1 MRHFAHHSEENYLK
15 ALYKLSSKQV
25 KKVNNIALAKSLDLN
40 PATVLEMVRKLEK
53 RNDIEIKADKSISL
67 TEKGKKRALLT
78 IRKHRLW
85 EVFLVD
91 KLAYKWSEVHDL
103 AEQLEHIES
112 DDLINRL
119 EAFLDYPSFDPH
131 GDPIPDRK
139 GKIRYATSMPLLECQ
154 PGKAY
159 EVLGLAETNDPFLN
173 LLNKLHIQ
181 LGTKL
186 KLIEHNSFDNSLLV
200 SIQKKE
206 IILSEKIASN
216 ILVGAPN

>member
-1 MRHFAHHSEENYLK
+1 MRHFANHSEENYLK

-53 RNDIEIKADKSISL
+53 RNDIEIKADKSIAL
-67 TEKGKKRALLT
+67 TEKGTKRALLT

-85 EVFLVD
+85 EVFLVE

-119 EAFLDYPSFDPH
+119 EAFLEFPSFDPH
-131 GDPIPDRK
+131 GDPIPDKK

-154 PGKAY
+154 PGKTY

-186 KLIEHNSFDNSLLV
+186 KLIEHNSFDSSLLV
-200 SIQKKE
+200 TIQKKE
-206 IILSEKIASN
+206 IMLSEKIASN
-216 ILVGAPN
+216 ILVGAPD

>member
-25 KKVNNIALAKSLDLN
+25 KKVNNIALAKLLDLN

-67 TEKGKKRALLT
+67 TEKGTKRALLT

-85 EVFLVD
+85 EVFLVE

-119 EAFLDYPSFDPH
+119 EAFLDFPSFDPH
-131 GDPIPDRK
+131 GDPIPDKK
-139 GKIRYATSMPLLECQ
+139 GKIKYASYMPLLECQ
-154 PGKAY
+154 PGKIY
-159 EVLGLAETNDPFLN
+159 IILGLAESNDPFLN

-186 KLIEHNSFDNSLLV
+186 KLVEHNSFDNSLLV
-200 SIQKKE
+200 TIQKKE
-206 IILSEKIASN
+206 VMLSEKIASN
-216 ILVGAPN
+216 LLVGAPE